1 MIPSTVHVKDVPES
15 MVFIGHDMYG
25 TIHHKTVEGLNGGPM
40 RLAMAAC
47 ITVNLNELYN
57 IARSMSQTIVQ
68 KELVSLYTFSTF
80 QSSQVI

>member
-1 MIPSTVHVKDVPES
+1 
-15 MVFIGHDMYG
+15 MYG
-25 TIHHKTVEGLNGGPM
+25 TIHHKTVERLNGGPM

-80 QSSQVI
+80 QSSQVIDVALSDLFARLALSREFLT